1 MTNDPL
7 KDYLKA
13 TQLVLPEYHPLR
25 IIAEGI
31 SKGLVKQKL
40 QTIQDNKDYWVRE
53 YKDAVKFSQRY
64 PQSDFS
70 TFINQAKKQIDESNK
85 ALEEITQET
94 RSDELQIKSSEEIK
108 KYLEDKLTFKKM

>member
-1 MTNDPL
+1 MNKDPL
-7 KDYLKA
+7 TDYLKA

-25 IIAEGI
+25 IIAEGV
-31 SKGLVKQKL
+31 SKGLIKQKL

-70 TFINQAKKQIDESNK
+70 TFINQAKNQIDECNK
-85 ALEEITQET
+85 AIEEITKET
-94 RSDELQIKSSEEIK
+94 LYEEAQIKLSDEKKRDIKYS
-108 KYLEDKLTFKKM
+108 

>member
-1 MTNDPL
+1 MNKDHLT
-7 KDYLKA
+7 DYLKA

-40 QTIQDNKDYWVRE
+40 QTIQDMKDYWVRQ
-53 YKDAVKFSQRY
+53 YNDAVKISQRY
-64 PQSDFS
+64 PQFDFS
-70 TFINQAKKQIDESNK
+70 IFINQTKNHIDKCNK

-94 RSDELQIKSSEEIK
+94 RSDELQIKVSDEIK
-108 KYLEDKLTFKKM
+108 NLKVYPK